1 MTSYFFLRFM
11 FCERTSRPFARGVGA
26 ASGSERGRLQIC
38 EWTNHYIQAG
48 GKWALTAF
56 TADAQSES
64 SLLDLFIGS
73 ITKRCEN
80 CASFNE
86 FQMRNAIAG

>member
-1 MTSYFFLRFM
+1 MTSYFFSPFYVLRADK
-11 FCERTSRPFARGVGA
+11 PPLARVVGA
-26 ASGSERGRLQIC
+26 ASGSERGQLQIC
-38 EWTNHYIQAG
+38 EWTNHYLQAG

>member
-1 MTSYFFLRFM
+1 M
-11 FCERTSRPFARGVGA
+11 FCERTSRPFARGVGD

-38 EWTNHYIQAG
+38 EWTNHCLQAG
-48 GKWALTAF
+48 EKWALTAF
-56 TADAQSES
+56 TVDAQSES

-80 CASFNE
+80 CAPFNE